1 MIKAINVSV
10 SIVAMVL
17 GVFIATSPA
26 RAVGIWA
33 SQRFEKLAPQ
43 ERVSLLRWFR
53 ALGIILCLGGA
64 LFLLDS
70 SGFWD

>member
-1 MIKAINVSV
+1 MIKAINASVSV
-10 SIVAMVL
+10 LAMGL

-43 ERVSLLRWFR
+43 ERVTLLLWYR
-53 ALGIILCLGGA
+53 ALGIILCVGGA
-64 LFLLDS
+64 LLALDG
-70 SGFWD
+70 SGLWD

>member
-1 MIKAINVSV
+1 MIKAINASVSV
-10 SIVAMVL
+10 VAMGL

-33 SQRFEKLAPQ
+33 SQRFEKLAPP

-64 LFLLDS
+64 LFALDS

>member
-1 MIKAINVSV
+1 MIKAINMSV
-10 SIVAMVL
+10 SIVAVVL

-26 RAVGIWA
+26 RAVSIWA

-53 ALGIILCLGGA
+53 VLGIILCLGGA
-64 LFLLDS
+64 LFALDS